1 MTTSLRIAVPLAF
14 LAAGCAST
22 YPHDQ
27 LVTQAVYDLRCPA
40 EQLTLTDLGGRVIP
54 FGNMRMVQGVSGC
67 GRRASYVYAPGSSGW
82 LKNGAETAESPGAPQ
97 PAPPAPPA
105 ATLAPPPPA
114 PAPH

>member
-1 MTTSLRIAVPLAF
+1 MKTPIRIAASLAL

-67 GRRASYVYAPGSSGW
+67 GKRASYVYAPYSYAW
-82 LKNGAETAESPGAPQ
+82 TKNGAETTDTPGGAQ

-114 PAPH
+114 PVPR